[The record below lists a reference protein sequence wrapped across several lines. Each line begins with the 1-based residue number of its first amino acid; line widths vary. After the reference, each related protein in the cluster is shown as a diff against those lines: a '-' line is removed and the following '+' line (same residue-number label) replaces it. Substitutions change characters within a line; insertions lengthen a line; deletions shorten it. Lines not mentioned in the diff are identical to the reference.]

1 MKKVLLLI
9 GTVMLL
15 SSCATLR
22 KKFCDCDCTV
32 DIAEKKRPVQ
42 VVHPVKATKTVAK
55 GKAGIVVE
63 QADIDAADRMTKAV
77 DAYVFNNQSEEFT
90 ALCKEERF
98 DCFVDE
104 KRFPKDKKRVKRSVP
119 PFLSGSKMGL
129 QGDKRVK
136 IKYDFYP

>member
-1 MKKVLLLI
+1 MKKVLVLI
-9 GTVMLL
+9 AASMLL

-22 KKFCDCDCTV
+22 KTFCDCDCTV
-32 DIAEKKRPVQ
+32 DLAEKKRLAQ
-42 VVHPVKATKTVAK
+42 AAHPVKATKKIAK
-55 GKAGIVVE
+55 DKAAIVVE

-77 DAYVFNNQSEEFT
+77 DAFVFNNQPEEFT

-98 DCFVDE
+98 DCFVDN
-104 KRFPKDKKRVKRSVP
+104 KRYPKDKKRVKRSVP

-129 QGDKRVK
+129 QDEKRVQ

>member
-1 MKKVLLLI
+1 MKKVLLLV
-9 GTVMLL
+9 GTALLL

-22 KKFCDCDCTV
+22 KTFCDCDCTL
-32 DIAEKKRPVQ
+32 DIAEKKKQTQ
-42 VVHPVKATKTVAK
+42 VTHPVKATKKIAK
-55 GKAGIVVE
+55 DKAAIVVE
-63 QADIDAADRMTKAV
+63 QADIDIADRMTKAV

-104 KRFPKDKKRVKRSVP
+104 KRYPKDKKRVKRSVP

-129 QGDKRVK
+129 QDDKRVR